1 MAEITNLEQRF
12 ESISVQ
18 DENLDINTAI
28 AAQHKQ
34 KVTPLSTSNIS
45 KMNLTL

>member
-18 DENLDINTAI
+18 DENLDVSTAI
-28 AAQHKQ
+28 AAQQKQ
-34 KVTPLSTSNIS
+34 KVHHLL
-45 KMNLTL
+45 NLNRMQTD

>member
-1 MAEITNLEQRF
+1 MADIQNLEQRF

-18 DENLDINTAI
+18 DENLDVNTAS

-34 KVTPLSTSNIS
+34 KVSFIDDTHM
-45 KMNLTL
+45 K